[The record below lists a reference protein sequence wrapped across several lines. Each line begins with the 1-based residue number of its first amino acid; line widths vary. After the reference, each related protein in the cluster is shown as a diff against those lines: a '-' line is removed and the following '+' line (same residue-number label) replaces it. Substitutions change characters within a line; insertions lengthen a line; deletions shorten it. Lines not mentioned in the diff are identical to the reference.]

1 MARRAP
7 FVLYGRMLATVNKR
21 QPHDIDRQVG
31 ENLRRLRTARGL
43 SQFDLAGV
51 LDISSAQL
59 QKYEAGQNRISAARL
74 YWSAWA
80 LGVTLDDIFAGCG
93 GPLPP
98 CNGERPGAYPGVHEE
113 SLLVDALRQIEEP
126 VMRKMIISFI
136 KALAAGQ

>member
-1 MARRAP
+1 
-7 FVLYGRMLATVNKR
+7 MLATVNKR

-74 YWSAWA
+74 YCSAQV

-98 CNGERPGAYPGVHEE
+98 CNGGRADIYPSVPEE
-113 SLLVDALRQIEEP
+113 PLVVDALRRIEEP
-126 VMRKMIISFI
+126 VMRKMVLSFVA
-136 KALAAGQ
+136 ALAAGQ